1 MANYY
6 VEFMKKHIFAYL
18 NPPITSKV
26 LPMYW
31 YLGYNVYSKSV
42 LEVGGV
48 ILASWIVPIHENYDG
63 LIIGALVCLEKIN
76 PSDPIFNSHR
86 QSTP

>member
-1 MANYY
+1 
-6 VEFMKKHIFAYL
+6 
-18 NPPITSKV
+18 
-26 LPMYW
+26 MYW

-63 LIIGALVCLEKIN
+63 LDYWCTCMFGEDN
-76 PSDPIFNSHR
+76 PSDPYLIPTDRALLDRR
-86 QSTP
+86 QENDIGSRIGKSSKSRKHHYT

>member
-1 MANYY
+1 MTNYY

-63 LIIGALVCLEKIN
+63 LDYWCTCMFGEDN
-76 PSDPIFNSHR
+76 PSDPY
-86 QSTP
+86 

>member
-48 ILASWIVPIHENYDG
+48 ILASWIVPYTKITMG
-63 LIIGALVCLEKIN
+63 WIIGALVCLEKTI
-76 PSDPIFNSHR
+76 PAILI
-86 QSTP
+86 